1 MPPEPEK
8 FINLNHLVNN
18 TTIAIPISNHKC
30 NQSLTVKFMVSL
42 QGFLGH
48 LLAFLVITSKTSN
61 KIDINR
67 KTLGQ
72 KMIRTHVVCQTHHWV
87 KFCENYDIVWKERNA
102 KLIEPTF
109 LIPCDS
115 INHVA
120 IVIQLEISIVDKPR
134 CVLMNND
141 SSSTLTMN
149 PDTMS
154 YLLTYS

>member
-1 MPPEPEK
+1 
-8 FINLNHLVNN
+8 
-18 TTIAIPISNHKC
+18 
-30 NQSLTVKFMVSL
+30 
-42 QGFLGH
+42 
-48 LLAFLVITSKTSN
+48 
-61 KIDINR
+61 
-67 KTLGQ
+67 
-72 KMIRTHVVCQTHHWV
+72 MIRTHVVCSTHHIGV
-87 KFCENYDIVWKERNA
+87 KFCENYDIIVCKEWNA

-154 YLLTYS
+154 YLLTYGWYLIAIFLQTLWFSFQN